1 MKYQLIIYLYISLF
15 PKYKLDQIVITKDNI
30 EEAYKEYCN
39 IQIPVNKS
47 ICNDLELHAKNES
60 NKTMTFINPIPSKAC
75 CFERFRLN
83 KIIATR
89 CVYIDK
95 TEDGIKEE
103 KKTLKEEWG
112 VKDLTILCSGGNLK
126 FKFLFFLILELLL
139 FIF

>member
-1 MKYQLIIYLYISLF
+1 MKYQLIVCLYISLF

-75 CFERFRLN
+75 GFERFRLN
-83 KIIATR
+83 KIIVTR
-89 CVYIDK
+89 WVYIDK
-95 TEDGIKEE
+95 TEDGINEE

>member
-15 PKYKLDQIVITKDNI
+15 PKYKLDQIFITEDDI

-39 IQIPVNKS
+39 IQIPVDKS
-47 ICNDLELHAKNES
+47 ICNDLGIYTKNES
-60 NKTMTFINPIPSKAC
+60 NKTITVKKPIPSKAC

-83 KIIATR
+83 KIIVTR
-89 CVYIDK
+89 WVYIDK
-95 TEDGIKEE
+95 TEDGINEE
-103 KKTLKEEWG
+103 KKFLRDTWG

-139 FIF
+139 